1 MNWKVDA
8 LCADILTD
16 LMLQRSSWN
25 QNAAHFIP
33 SLQMVYSSHILKYAE
48 PEITQMIL
56 SIPVNTWILI
66 EM

>member
-33 SLQMVYSSHILKYAE
+33 SLQMVYSSHILQQKQKRCFTKE
-48 PEITQMIL
+48 TLLTGQQM
-56 SIPVNTWILI
+56 
-66 EM
+66 